1 MTDSSTAPFAR
12 TCWILLGL
20 MWLSAGLGSL
30 TIQLMIREG
39 THAGWAMTLF
49 ILAACTAVLVWFG
62 LRAAAGL
69 RGHGH
74 PFGRWL
80 VGVLAR
86 PRALAAAAAISAVG
100 FMLPRSAV
108 ENSSWIGW
116 AADVGVVAAIV
127 LIATGTAAA
136 FFRNSAPDNP
146 SELPPD

>member
-12 TCWILLGL
+12 ACWILLGL
-20 MWLSAGLGSL
+20 IWLSAGLGSL
-30 TIQLMIREG
+30 TIRLMISEG
-39 THAGWAMTLF
+39 THAGWAMTLL
-49 ILAACTAVLVWFG
+49 ILAACTAVLTWFG

-86 PRALAAAAAISAVG
+86 PRALAAAAALSAVG

-116 AADVGVVAAIV
+116 AVDAAAVAAVV
-127 LIATGTAAA
+127 LITTGIAAA
-136 FFRNSAPDNP
+136 VFRNCAPDDP

>member
-1 MTDSSTAPFAR
+1 MTDSGTAPFAR
-12 TCWILLGL
+12 VCWALLGL

-30 TIQLMIREG
+30 TIRLMIGEE

-49 ILAACTAVLVWFG
+49 ILAASAAVLVWFG

-86 PRALAAAAAISAVG
+86 PRALAAAAGISAVG
-100 FMLPRSAV
+100 LMLPRSV
-108 ENSSWIGW
+108 VDNSSWIGW
-116 AADVGVVAAIV
+116 AVDAALVAAVV
-127 LIATGTAAA
+127 LIATGVATA
-136 FFRNSAPDNP
+136 FFRNSTPDDP
-146 SELPPD
+146 SELPPG